1 MDTDSGD
8 DFSDWITESQRRRK
22 QLASVRKSP
31 ETSAIE
37 DNEEQPEA
45 AEQPMTDENLSEWIV
60 ESKQRRRQLTKDR
73 KTSKPLDGSKFGE
86 NQPSIREV
94 EDVST
99 WIAESRQRRKQ
110 LVQTRG
116 PSDTTS
122 VPAEVVA
129 KGSPDVDDLSEWIAQ
144 SKQRRKQLSK
154 QRSSALGRHSKKIS
168 AESLAEL
175 AFPETEKIPDQ
186 QILLMLKEQL
196 LLMGFDISSYEE
208 KYLKRRLRILLRKL
222 GLATYREFLNHLLV
236 DPAEYLEKT
245 KRVLSINV
253 TRFLRNFDSW
263 WVFQEKVFPSILSQ
277 EFGDSPARI
286 WSAGC
291 AMGPEPYS
299 MAMLIHKYRAEHSD
313 SRKVEILATD
323 INPDLLELARI
334 GEYSSATLEETPP
347 YFQTKY
353 FELVD
358 DLFRVKPEIRSMVQ
372 FRQHD
377 LFSSV
382 STGKHNAIICRN
394 VMIYFNRE
402 QKERI
407 LRSFAESL
415 ISGGFLFLGGAETL
429 PPSFHGAFNQIEF
442 KHRIYQRI

>member
-31 ETSAIE
+31 EASAIE

-60 ESKQRRRQLTKDR
+60 ESKQRRRQLTKGR
-73 KTSKPLDGSKFGE
+73 KTSKPFDGSKFGE

-222 GLATYREFLNHLLV
+222 GLPTYREFLNHLLV

-263 WVFQEKVFPSILSQ
+263 WV
-277 EFGDSPARI
+277 
-286 WSAGC
+286 
-291 AMGPEPYS
+291 
-299 MAMLIHKYRAEHSD
+299 
-313 SRKVEILATD
+313 
-323 INPDLLELARI
+323 
-334 GEYSSATLEETPP
+334 
-347 YFQTKY
+347 
-353 FELVD
+353 
-358 DLFRVKPEIRSMVQ
+358 
-372 FRQHD
+372 
-377 LFSSV
+377 
-382 STGKHNAIICRN
+382 
-394 VMIYFNRE
+394 
-402 QKERI
+402 
-407 LRSFAESL
+407 
-415 ISGGFLFLGGAETL
+415 
-429 PPSFHGAFNQIEF
+429 
-442 KHRIYQRI
+442 

>member
-8 DFSDWITESQRRRK
+8 DFSDWIAESKRRRN
-22 QLASVRKSP
+22 QLAGVRRNP
-31 ETSAIE
+31 EIHPVE
-37 DNEEQPEA
+37 YNEERPEP
-45 AEQPMTDENLSEWIV
+45 AEQPMSDENLSEWIV
-60 ESKQRRRQLTKDR
+60 ESKQRRKKLTKSH
-73 KTSKPLDGSKFGE
+73 KTASPFDGFKSEE
-86 NQPSIREV
+86 NQLQPPEV
-94 EDVST
+94 EDLST
-99 WIAESRQRRKQ
+99 WIAESRQRRKH
-110 LVQTRG
+110 LVQSHGTSE
-116 PSDTTS
+116 PS
-122 VPAEVVA
+122 VHAELID
-129 KGSPDVDDLSEWIAQ
+129 KESLDVDSLSEWIAQ

-154 QRSSALGRHSKKIS
+154 QRSTILGRHSKKIS
-168 AESLAEL
+168 DESLAKV
-175 AFPETEKIPDQ
+175 AFPATEKIPDQ
-186 QILLMLKEQL
+186 HILLMLKEQL

-208 KYLKRRLRILLRKL
+208 KYLKRRMRILLRKL
-222 GLATYREFLNHLLV
+222 GLTSYREFLNHLLV
-236 DPAEYLEKT
+236 DPIEYLEKT

-263 WVFQEKVFPSILSQ
+263 WAFQKRVFPSILSR

-291 AMGPEPYS
+291 AMGPEPYTL
-299 MAMLIHKYRAEHSD
+299 AMLIHEYRAEHD

-358 DLFRVKPEIRSMVQ
+358 DLFRVKPEIRSMVK

-382 STGKHNAIICRN
+382 STGTHNAIICRN

-407 LRSFAESL
+407 LRSFTKSL

-429 PPSFHGAFNQIEF
+429 PPSFHGAFSQVEF
-442 KHRIYQRI
+442 NHRVYQRI